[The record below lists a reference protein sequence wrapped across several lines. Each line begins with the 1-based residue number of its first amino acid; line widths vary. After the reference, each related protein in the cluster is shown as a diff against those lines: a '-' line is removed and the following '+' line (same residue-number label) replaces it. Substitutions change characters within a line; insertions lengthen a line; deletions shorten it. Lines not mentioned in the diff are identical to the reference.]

1 MINIKFSLINSD
13 SVKIVSDNKLNT
25 SWRFIKNQ
33 ISAISESFSESSDT
47 EGSILINLN
56 DYLTFIT
63 SYQEGWEKRNIKFIK
78 NKQLEKIEK
87 QNEVKEINVTE
98 KQLTQ
103 KLKKEGFKRKLTK
116 EQLRNVLKMIK
127 FNSSASFSVPGAGKT
142 TEALAF
148 YAYKKN
154 ESSKIIV
161 FCPKNAFSSWD
172 NELIECFTNHE
183 SFFRM
188 NFNGRETKK
197 ILKRPLFNEHL
208 LINYEKVRGDGVRD
222 ALEEFIG
229 NNSPSDSFMFL
240 DESHRIKNPSS
251 VQSKAILS
259 LNHLP
264 GYKLILTGTPCPN
277 SVEDLIPQFEF
288 LFPTKLFSVTNI
300 SDKMNPHYCRTNKK
314 ELFKGFKKPKRD
326 PKEIEMNLGQ
336 LEVYNNIVTDIEL
349 VSENLSI
356 EEEDRIK
363 SIRKRVM
370 WLIQLASNPQ
380 LLHKLEEEDFLPK
393 GILKGAESEKINYAV
408 EKAHKLINQNKKV
421 LIWTNF
427 RGNIS
432 VIERLLLHFNPT
444 FIDGS
449 IQVADNDDDKK
460 NNTEC
465 REYRINK
472 FLNDDSC
479 KVMIANPAAASES
492 ISLHTVCHDAIY
504 VDRTFNAGQYLQSL
518 DRIHRLG
525 IKKDTQVTFYEPYHP
540 NTIDEYIKE
549 RLVEK
554 IEVMEK
560 VLGGDEILIPEGF
573 KDDYYSSDT
582 EDDFTVIDI
591 PENKV
596 LEISS
601 YIKKI

>member
-1 MINIKFSLINSD
+1 
-13 SVKIVSDNKLNT
+13 
-25 SWRFIKNQ
+25 
-33 ISAISESFSESSDT
+33 
-47 EGSILINLN
+47 
-56 DYLTFIT
+56 
-63 SYQEGWEKRNIKFIK
+63 
-78 NKQLEKIEK
+78 
-87 QNEVKEINVTE
+87 
-98 KQLTQ
+98 
-103 KLKKEGFKRKLTK
+103 
-116 EQLRNVLKMIK
+116 
-127 FNSSASFSVPGAGKT
+127 
-142 TEALAF
+142 
-148 YAYKKN
+148 
-154 ESSKIIV
+154 
-161 FCPKNAFSSWD
+161 
-172 NELIECFTNHE
+172 
-183 SFFRM
+183 
-188 NFNGRETKK
+188 
-197 ILKRPLFNEHL
+197 
-208 LINYEKVRGDGVRD
+208 
-222 ALEEFIG
+222 
-229 NNSPSDSFMFL
+229 
-240 DESHRIKNPSS
+240 
-251 VQSKAILS
+251 
-259 LNHLP
+259 
-264 GYKLILTGTPCPN
+264 
-277 SVEDLIPQFEF
+277 
-288 LFPTKLFSVTNI
+288 
-300 SDKMNPHYCRTNKK
+300 
-314 ELFKGFKKPKRD
+314 
-326 PKEIEMNLGQ
+326 
-336 LEVYNNIVTDIEL
+336 
-349 VSENLSI
+349 
-356 EEEDRIK
+356 
-363 SIRKRVM
+363 M

-449 IQVADNDDDKK
+449 IQVADNEDDKK

-525 IKKDTQVTFYEPYHP
+525 IQKNTQVTFYEPYHP

-573 KDDYYSSDT
+573 RDDYYSSDT
-582 EDDFTVIDI
+582 EDDFTVVDI
-591 PENKV
+591 PENEV